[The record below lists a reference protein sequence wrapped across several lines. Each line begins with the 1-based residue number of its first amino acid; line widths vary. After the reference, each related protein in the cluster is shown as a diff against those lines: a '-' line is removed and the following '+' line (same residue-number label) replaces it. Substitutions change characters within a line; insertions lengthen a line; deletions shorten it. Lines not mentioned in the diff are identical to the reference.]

1 MLTAFMLITCE
12 RSALAEVGPRL
23 AEIDGVT
30 EVYTTTGSIDYIA
43 IVRVKDME
51 ALGRAGHHPAPGR
64 TRHRPNR
71 HPRGHARLQ
80 HQRHHRRLP
89 DRRRLNF

>member
-12 RSALAEVGPRL
+12 RSALAEMGPRL

-51 ALGRAGHHPAPGR
+51 ALSELVTNRLRSVAGIAR
-64 TRHRPNR
+64 TDTHVAMRSYSPTDIAAAFQI
-71 HPRGHARLQ
+71 GV
-80 HQRHHRRLP
+80 
-89 DRRRLNF
+89 D

>member
-30 EVYTTTGSIDYIA
+30 EVYTTTGTIDYIA
-43 IVRVKDME
+43 IVRVQDME
-51 ALGRAGHHPAPGR
+51 ALADLVTNRLRAIPGIAR
-64 TRHRPNR
+64 TDTHVAMRAYSATDIDAAFQI
-71 HPRGHARLQ
+71 GV
-80 HQRHHRRLP
+80 
-89 DRRRLNF
+89 D

>member
-1 MLTAFMLITCE
+1 MLTAFILVTCE
-12 RSALAEVGPRL
+12 RAELAEVGPRL

-51 ALGRAGHHPAPGR
+51 ALSELVTERLR
-64 TRHRPNR
+64 TVQGIAHTDTHVALREYSKRDIEAAFQI
-71 HPRGHARLQ
+71 GV
-80 HQRHHRRLP
+80 
-89 DRRRLNF
+89 D

>member
-12 RSALAEVGPRL
+12 REHLAEVGPRL
-23 AEIDGVT
+23 AGIDGVT

-51 ALGRAGHHPAPGR
+51 ALSALVTERIRAVDGIER
-64 TRHRPNR
+64 TDTHVALREYSPQDIDAAFQI
-71 HPRGHARLQ
+71 GV
-80 HQRHHRRLP
+80 
-89 DRRRLNF
+89 D

>member
-12 RSALAEVGPRL
+12 REHLADVGPALA
-23 AEIDGVT
+23 AIDGVA

-51 ALGRAGHHPAPGR
+51 ALSELVTGGLRQVPGIAR
-64 TRHRPNR
+64 TDTHVAMREYSQKDIDAAFQI
-71 HPRGHARLQ
+71 GV
-80 HQRHHRRLP
+80 
-89 DRRRLNF
+89 D

>member
-30 EVYTTTGSIDYIA
+30 EVYTTTGSIDYVA

-51 ALGRAGHHPAPGR
+51 ALSELVTNRLRSVPGIARTDTHVAMRAYSPTDIAAAFQIGV
-64 TRHRPNR
+64 
-71 HPRGHARLQ
+71 
-80 HQRHHRRLP
+80 
-89 DRRRLNF
+89 D

>member
-1 MLTAFMLITCE
+1 MLVTCE
-12 RSALAEVGPRL
+12 RAELAEVGPRL

-51 ALGRAGHHPAPGR
+51 ALSSLVTERLRAVPGIAHTDTHVALR
-64 TRHRPNR
+64 EYSK
-71 HPRGHARLQ
+71 GDIEAAFQ
-80 HQRHHRRLP
+80 IGV
-89 DRRRLNF
+89 D